1 MVSGPLPPNRS
12 MILNRKFFFLSIL
25 IIFFSEKELFG
36 QNLFDF
42 DESLSSVIKQ
52 STAST
57 IGVADINNDGINDLV
72 VSGFDD
78 QNEGGLFL
86 DIYNVTTEG
95 NIDTFQLD
103 IADQL
108 FGYIR
113 EDYFSYYIG
122 GNGGLDLGDFD
133 NDGLVDIYF
142 MEQRIYFYQKT

>member
-1 MVSGPLPPNRS
+1 MIGTVSGLIPLNRS
-12 MILNRKFFFLSIL
+12 MILNRQFFFLSIL

-95 NIDTFQLD
+95 NI
-103 IADQL
+103 AV
-108 FGYIR
+108 
-113 EDYFSYYIG
+113 SYTHLTLPTICS
-122 GNGGLDLGDFD
+122 
-133 NDGLVDIYF
+133 V
-142 MEQRIYFYQKT
+142 